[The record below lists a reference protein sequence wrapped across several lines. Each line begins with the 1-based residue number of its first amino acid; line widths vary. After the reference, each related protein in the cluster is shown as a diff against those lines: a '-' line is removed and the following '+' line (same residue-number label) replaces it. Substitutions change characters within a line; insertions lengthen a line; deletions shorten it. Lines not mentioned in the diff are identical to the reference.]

1 MTKKVIGTCDCFLD
15 LWIGLS
21 YSLFDYHDFRRR
33 CYDVCEKICFI
44 CEARDSEH
52 LGKKIVTIV
61 LFCLSCAKFSVNLF
75 GVPGMKERILI
86 GSHRK
91 NLHSNY
97 SNSCNEFFSDSYD
110 TDFSDNDQEN
120 RELITNQFRHS
131 FCITELGL
139 YNFKYTR
146 LCCNCRETFKMVFEP
161 KLHNVSL

>member
-61 LFCLSCAKFSVNLF
+61 ACSLSCVKFLINLF
-75 GVPGMKERILI
+75 WCRRNERIFNEC
-86 GSHRK
+86 HRK
-91 NLHSNY
+91 H
-97 SNSCNEFFSDSYD
+97 FAF
-110 TDFSDNDQEN
+110 
-120 RELITNQFRHS
+120 
-131 FCITELGL
+131 
-139 YNFKYTR
+139 
-146 LCCNCRETFKMVFEP
+146 
-161 KLHNVSL
+161 